1 VQREHLQEAAKVMN
15 INQGIPSNI
24 DKMQSALVLLR
35 EKQMKNK
42 IKIEDL
48 NLQPS
53 AYFHFINSG

>member
-48 NLQPS
+48 NLQLR